1 MTAGVYRAGAGII
14 VPVVDP
20 AAFDRSRVGDFCHLR
35 SAERH
40 HTFGGTIA
48 SSRLRRMTYELLA
61 IAIPVCAVVLMV
73 VFGLAV
79 QRFLINVPAVERG
92 SPKSATTRRSD

>member
-1 MTAGVYRAGAGII
+1 
-14 VPVVDP
+14 
-20 AAFDRSRVGDFCHLR
+20 
-35 SAERH
+35 
-40 HTFGGTIA
+40 
-48 SSRLRRMTYELLA
+48 MTYELLA